1 VAACCR
7 KIGRPSPRRY
17 TPPRASGVL
26 YSYLRARDL
35 HASRLSFSLP
45 DSLAD
50 SFAFD
55 PDGMPPNG
63 NMNPPRPSG
72 LFTHNTYG
80 YEGQYDGTNSST
92 EGAREAVMGSN
103 SRHHSQGVV
112 ASHFLAQDR
121 ESWMDFLREDGTEG
135 SVNQEPQTSLP
146 GQGSSLPG
154 QGSLASSFAPAATS
168 EARTNPS
175 SSRYTL
181 PNRPSPRTDSSSS
194 RSSGDRKRRLTTADS
209 PVRRPSSIR
218 MHSENAGN
226 TSADPIVLDSSPAS
240 MRALPP
246 TPPVV
251 SQANTA
257 SVRRQSDIVLPQWQ
271 PDSEVSQCPVCKKP
285 FTFLY
290 RKHHC
295 RYASTR
301 HHCYPVLSKH
311 MAYLPSDLPRPQDSA
326 MRWWRSGHLEEMMAD
341 FETENAEESC
351 ALNARHIALP
361 SHDNSS
367 SIRHMKLQ

>member
-1 VAACCR
+1 VQALGSYSRIHDLLITLLFASLATSPSITCR
-7 KIGRPSPRRY
+7 ATIS
-17 TPPRASGVL
+17 
-26 YSYLRARDL
+26 
-35 HASRLSFSLP
+35 SRLQTREARF
-45 DSLAD
+45 AD
-50 SFAFD
+50 
-55 PDGMPPNG
+55 
-63 NMNPPRPSG
+63 MNPPRPSG
-72 LFTHNTYG
+72 PFTHNTYG
-80 YEGQYDGTNSST
+80 YESQFGGANSSAA
-92 EGAREAVMGSN
+92 GAREALVGSN

-121 ESWMDFLREDGTEG
+121 ETWMDFLRDDGTEAG
-135 SVNQEPQTSLP
+135 VNQQPP
-146 GQGSSLPG
+146 SSP
-154 QGSLASSFAPAATS
+154 S
-168 EARTNPS
+168 ESRTNPS

-181 PNRPSPRTDSSSS
+181 PNRPSPLADS

-209 PVRRPSSIR
+209 PMRRPSSIR

-257 SVRRQSDIVLPQWQ
+257 SVRRQSDIVLPPWQ

-295 RYASTR
+295 RYAHQSITVS
-301 HHCYPVLSKH
+301 CYAHGV
-311 MAYLPSDLPRPQDSA
+311 
-326 MRWWRSGHLEEMMAD
+326 
-341 FETENAEESC
+341 
-351 ALNARHIALP
+351 
-361 SHDNSS
+361 
-367 SIRHMKLQ
+367 SIV